1 MDENQRTVRRFWVL
15 AREHVPSVGRVLRQ
29 VFGQLSRA
37 RDRVLGI
44 DHWKRTQFGDY
55 SLDQNQ
61 FGGVVTQ
68 NDGTTMCT
76 IKSVAEFASFRRLGF
91 GTIWAPQSET
101 LATRRLKLSR

>member
-68 NDGTTMCT
+68 NDGTTFRVLLNLSLLGDLD
-76 IKSVAEFASFRRLGF
+76 SVQF
-91 GTIWAPQSET
+91 GPHNQ
-101 LATRRLKLSR
+101 KL